1 MKRIVLCMLS
11 LFALCVTASADNSKV
26 ISADK
31 LPDTAKKFIK
41 THFEKDKILIVTE
54 ENVMMWKEFEVRF
67 DDGASVTFN
76 SAGEW
81 KEVEVRTGEVKASIV
96 PVKISDF
103 VKERFPAQQIRE
115 IERDSH
121 DYEVKLSS
129 GAELTFDLDF
139 NLIDYDD

>member
-1 MKRIVLCMLS
+1 MLS
-11 LFALCVTASADNSKV
+11 LFALCMTANADNGKV
-26 ISADK
+26 ISVDK
-31 LPDTAKKFIK
+31 LPDRAKKFIA
-41 THFEKDKILIVTE
+41 THFEKDKILVVTE
-54 ENVMMWKEFEVRF
+54 ENAMMWKEFEVHF

-103 VKERFPAQQIRE
+103 VKERFPAQQIKE
-115 IERDSH
+115 IDRDSR

-129 GAELTFDLDF
+129 GAELTFDLNF

>member
-11 LFALCVTASADNSKV
+11 LFALCVTASADNGKV

-41 THFEKDKILIVTE
+41 THFEKDKILVVTE

-96 PVKISDF
+96 PAKIADF
-103 VKERFPAQQIRE
+103 VKERFPAQQIKE
-115 IERDSH
+115 IDRDAR

-129 GAELTFDLDF
+129 GAELTFDLNF